1 MAPEIIVALCSLA
14 GTLLGSIGGIIVSS
28 KLTNYRLKQLEH
40 KVDKHNCLVER
51 MALVERDDKAQW
63 RAIEEIKGKLT

>member
-63 RAIEEIKGKLT
+63 RAIEEIKEKLT